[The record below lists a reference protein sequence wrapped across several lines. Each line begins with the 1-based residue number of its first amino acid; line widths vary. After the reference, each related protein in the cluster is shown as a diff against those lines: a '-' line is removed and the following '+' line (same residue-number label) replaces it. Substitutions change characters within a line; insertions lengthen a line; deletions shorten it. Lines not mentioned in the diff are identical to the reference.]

1 MCSETRRARWR
12 SQRGQT
18 TSEYVALAGVT
29 TAIAILMANVLGL
42 SLRQAMESVAQRMLS
57 VITGYP

>member
-1 MCSETRRARWR
+1 MCSATRRGWRR

-29 TAIAILMANVLGL
+29 TVIAVLMANVLGL

>member
-1 MCSETRRARWR
+1 MCSEAPCARWR

-18 TSEYVALAGVT
+18 TSEYVVLAGVT

-42 SLRQAMESVAQRMLS
+42 SLRQTMESVAQRMLS